1 MEFIFWWGDTDN
13 EQAIVLKSE
22 TFCGEM
28 ELSGEMELR
37 RVDSVSRGPSRR
49 QMK

>member
-1 MEFIFWWGDTDN
+1 MEFTFWWGDTDN

-22 TFCGEM
+22 KFC
-28 ELSGEMELR
+28 GEMELR
-37 RVDSVSRGPSRR
+37 RVDSVVSWGPSRR